1 MPRCLRNV
9 VASKAV
15 PAADAVQPCGAMEVN
30 NPFDEPETRDYS
42 SMLVQNTICSAS
54 FQDSQT
60 LGPEL

>member
-1 MPRCLRNV
+1 
-9 VASKAV
+9 
-15 PAADAVQPCGAMEVN
+15 MEVN

>member
-42 SMLVQNTICSAS
+42 SMLVQNTICSAKLS
-54 FQDSQT
+54 GQSNAR
-60 LGPEL
+60 P